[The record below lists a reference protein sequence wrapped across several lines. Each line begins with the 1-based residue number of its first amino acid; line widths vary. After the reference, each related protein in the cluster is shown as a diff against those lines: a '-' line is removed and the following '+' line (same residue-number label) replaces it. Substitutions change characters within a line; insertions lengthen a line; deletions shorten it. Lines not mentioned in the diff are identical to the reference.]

1 MPQLCTLLVV
11 RDEDLSKQLECF
23 ILHKCMKSIDFAIKC
38 FWNLHAQQFYSKF
51 DAQRDRCDELRQNLE
66 MIVVNGQ
73 LPRSLL
79 MQIPKDVQQEII
91 RQQTEKPN
99 RSPHSKSILI
109 EDEEKYNNNNHNN
122 NNNNSKQNGHIQSND
137 NNNNLPASNGN
148 HINGN
153 SQNSNTQN
161 GKHSMKPSKAAPLL
175 SSALPKPKKP
185 DNLKENDPLLN
196 GAAEYLKKQRRCT
209 YFNAELDFAHF
220 LEGVSSALGMYHQYN

>member
-1 MPQLCTLLVV
+1 
-11 RDEDLSKQLECF
+11 
-23 ILHKCMKSIDFAIKC
+23 
-38 FWNLHAQQFYSKF
+38 
-51 DAQRDRCDELRQNLE
+51 

-79 MQIPKDVQQEII
+79 MQIPKDVQEEII

-109 EDEEKYNNNNHNN
+109 GGDEEKYNNDDNHNRN
-122 NNNNSKQNGHIQSND
+122 RQNGHSQSND
-137 NNNNLPASNGN
+137 NNNNTNLPASNGTDV
-148 HINGN
+148 NGHTYN
-153 SQNSNTQN
+153 NDKQQN
-161 GKHSMKPSKAAPLL
+161 GTHLESNNQSMLPSVKPPKTAPSL

-185 DNLKENDPLLN
+185 DNLKESDPLLN

-220 LEGVSSALGMYHQYN
+220 LEGVSSALGMMCAFAS